1 MNSQRRTSTGKNKKT
16 GLEWNSFKFE
26 SNVLTRQFSRKFSSE
41 FLNFVY
47 QFFFIPNAKSNVPF
61 YTGYQEWYNSFI
73 ERSIRASFVQI
84 LISAVFVFLAI
95 FQFYSLSTSYLS
107 PPRKGKGVENR
118 QLGNFAVW
126 QFIFIIKNSIY
137 WSYPTNFIA
146 SMAVFM
152 PPQFQPIFSM
162 FHDNL
167 LNFEHHITI
176 WLISFSI

>member
-1 MNSQRRTSTGKNKKT
+1 MDSMNSQRRTSTGKNKKT

-95 FQFYSLSTSYLS
+95 FQFYSLLHHSIISVIQLLKNNFLETAIHTFFLS
-107 PPRKGKGVENR
+107 FKKVEKSCHT
-118 QLGNFAVW
+118 L
-126 QFIFIIKNSIY
+126 Y
-137 WSYPTNFIA
+137 
-146 SMAVFM
+146 
-152 PPQFQPIFSM
+152 
-162 FHDNL
+162 FHDIYSSL
-167 LNFEHHITI
+167 GF
-176 WLISFSI
+176 